1 MTDLDVS
8 MSPECAELFAALAAF
23 QGAVTPPKKT
33 AVNPHFKSRFADL
46 ADVLEAVRAPLAAQG
61 LSLTQMAVG
70 ACDGYVRVVT
80 LVAHKSGQ
88 WLKGVLDMP
97 LAQKTPQGV
106 GSAISYARRYC
117 AMAALGIAAE
127 DDDGERAEGRGPG
140 MAKTAQAAP
149 QQAQQAQQAKPAS
162 QDLAATLATLR
173 RELAAQGSSDALAK
187 FYIHA
192 RAELTKAGAVE
203 QVRKG
208 FFDEWGKCCHAL
220 KLNPRQLADAAL
232 AAAER
237 ERSAA

>member
-140 MAKTAQAAP
+140 GAKQAGPRTNNTNARDVTMDAGKLV
-149 QQAQQAQQAKPAS
+149 QQLVA
-162 QDLAATLATLR
+162 DLDAAAADRETLAR
-173 RELAAQGSSDALAK
+173 FYEYARGELAQCGATEQQKTVVQEAFGKRCASAGLKPREVISG
-187 FYIHA
+187 
-192 RAELTKAGAVE
+192 RAA
-203 QVRKG
+203 
-208 FFDEWGKCCHAL
+208 
-220 KLNPRQLADAAL
+220 
-232 AAAER
+232 
-237 ERSAA
+237 